1 MYIYIYVCMY
11 ICVKI
16 THSFYLLAALASH
29 YTMEQDQLTLVSEDG
44 RWWRR
49 SRFFITELLKNDL
62 TLSETKH
69 AGLKLVL
76 V

>member
-1 MYIYIYVCMY
+1 MVLQRYSYILHEYM
-11 ICVKI
+11 
-16 THSFYLLAALASH
+16 LLAALASH

-44 RWWRR
+44 RWWWWRR
-49 SRFFITELLKNDL
+49 CRFFITELLKNDL